1 MRKKRR
7 PADALPGK
15 LSLVHGSGAM
25 KHHHTIYGLMA
36 EFATPE
42 QLLEAAH
49 QTHDAGY
56 RRIDAF
62 APFPIEGLAHAVGFG
77 HSRLPLVVLLGGIVG
92 GCSGFGLQYYAAAIS
107 YPINVGGRPLNSW
120 PAFIPV
126 TFELTVL
133 FAALA
138 AVFGM
143 LAMNGLPTPYHPVF
157 NVPRFALASRDRFFL
172 CIKARDPMFD
182 QEITKRFL
190 ETLHPREVVE
200 IEP

>member
-1 MRKKRR
+1 
-7 PADALPGK
+7 
-15 LSLVHGSGAM
+15 M
-25 KHHHTIYGLMA
+25 KQRETIYGLMA

-49 QTHDAGY
+49 HTHEAGY

-62 APFPIEGLAHAVGFG
+62 APFPIEGLAHAVGFKG
-77 HSRLPLVVLLGGIVG
+77 TRLPLVVLLAGILGGI
-92 GCSGFGLQYYAAAIS
+92 SGFSLQYYAAVIG
-107 YPINVGGRPLNSW
+107 YPLNVGGRPLNSW

-126 TFELTVL
+126 TFEVTIL
-133 FAALA
+133 FAALS

-182 QEITKRFL
+182 PEMTKNFML
-190 ETLHPREVVE
+190 TLHPREVTE

>member
-1 MRKKRR
+1 
-7 PADALPGK
+7 
-15 LSLVHGSGAM
+15 M
-25 KHHHTIYGLMA
+25 KQEENIYGLMA

-42 QLLEAAH
+42 QLLAAAR

-62 APFPIEGLAHAVGFG
+62 APFPIEGLAHAIGF
-77 HSRLPLVVLLGGIVG
+77 HRTRLPLVVLLAGMLGGA
-92 GCSGFGLQYYAAAIS
+92 SGFSLQYYAAAVS

-126 TFELTVL
+126 TFEMTIL
-133 FAALA
+133 FAAAA

-143 LAMNGLPTPYHPVF
+143 LIMNGLPTPYHPVF

-172 CIKARDPMFD
+172 CVKARDPMFD
-182 QEITKRFL
+182 PEQTRKFMQ
-190 ETLHPREVVE
+190 TLNPREVTE

>member
-1 MRKKRR
+1 
-7 PADALPGK
+7 
-15 LSLVHGSGAM
+15 M
-25 KHHHTIYGLMA
+25 KQQENIYGLMA

-42 QLLEAAH
+42 QLLEAAR
-49 QTHDAGY
+49 QTHNSGY

-62 APFPIEGLAHAVGFG
+62 APFPIEGLAHAIGF
-77 HSRLPLVVLLGGIVG
+77 HRTRLPLVVLLAGIVG
-92 GCSGFGLQYYAAAIS
+92 AVSGFALQYYAAAVS

-126 TFELTVL
+126 TFEITIL
-133 FAALA
+133 FAAGA

-143 LAMNGLPTPYHPVF
+143 LIMNGLPTPYHPVF

-182 QEITKRFL
+182 TELTRKFMQ
-190 ETLHPREVVE
+190 TLNPREVTE